1 MSRCARIA
9 AVAGLAALVPLPV
22 LACAPAPAPAPAP
35 TPAPTPVARPPAP
48 LPAVPARCPQPAS
61 SSFGLG
67 VEAAARFWRVVSL
80 DQGYGALDALAVSG
94 DGAVWAT
101 HSTQRRTGT
110 TVETRFDGLR
120 RWAGGRWE
128 PFAVPGLTVTALGA
142 VSGER
147 AWVFGAA
154 GGAPGFVGTY
164 GDGTVTTQW
173 LSPGTGTPP
182 GTGTAP
188 GTGTSVGLAGTAA
201 RGPWAVSGAEAW
213 RWEEAGWRAYRLP
226 VKAGAVGGEG
236 ANVWTVGGAHSAQGP
251 AARWNGSAW
260 QAVGVPELGFPRGAT
275 SPRAHLDDVA
285 VLGPRDV
292 WAVGG
297 VSWLVP
303 DEYDAQG
310 EPLERLRPV
319 ALHWDGGTWTCAWG
333 PVGSTF
339 TQAEPDGGG
348 GLWVLDSTGTRLLHH
363 SAGRWTSTEI
373 PGTVAALSHR
383 PGTREVYA
391 AGSTPHG
398 EDLTRATLWRTG

>member
-1 MSRCARIA
+1 MV

-22 LACAPAPAPAPAP
+22 LSCAPAPAPPPASP
-35 TPAPTPVARPPAP
+35 LVARPPAP
-48 LPAVPARCPQPAS
+48 LAAVPARCPQPS
-61 SSFGLG
+61 SPDLG
-67 VEAAARFWRVVSL
+67 TEVAGRAWRVLSL

-94 DGAVWAT
+94 DGAVWAA

-110 TVETRFDGLR
+110 TVESRFDGLR

-128 PFAVPGLTVTALGA
+128 SFAVPGLTVTALGA

-154 GGAPGFVGTY
+154 GGVPGFVGTY
-164 GDGTVTTQW
+164 GDGTVTTQR
-173 LSPGTGTPP
+173 LSPGSATSPGLATPTGAGASVAERTP
-182 GTGTAP
+182 GE
-188 GTGTSVGLAGTAA
+188 TSVGLAGTAA
-201 RGPWAVSGAEAW
+201 RGSWVVSGAEAW

-339 TQAEPDGGG
+339 TQAEPDGRGG
-348 GLWVLDSTGTRLLHH
+348 VWVLDSTGSRLLRH
-363 SAGRWTSTEI
+363 SAGHWTSTEI

-391 AGSTPHG
+391 AGSIPQG
-398 EDLTRATLWRTG
+398 NDLTRAALWRAG